1 MDRQLILVGKKMM
14 LTVVLAWAVGSV
26 QAQETK
32 ETLTLTL
39 DKALEIAARKA
50 ELKGYTIVSYPT
62 KKDIL
67 STLLDVQPNNYV
79 ESQVLKSQLGDYY
92 KDFNLLRNIKERAMI
107 QARVPFELN
116 VK

>member
-1 MDRQLILVGKKMM
+1 MDRRNGQRNRTGRRTGWNRQSTGNCSTESRIERLYHCIL
-14 LTVVLAWAVGSV
+14 
-26 QAQETK
+26 
-32 ETLTLTL
+32 
-39 DKALEIAARKA
+39 
-50 ELKGYTIVSYPT
+50 SYQ
-62 KKDIL
+62 KDIL